1 MLTLAAVIF
10 YCPDLHCTKFHFT
23 ASAVDF
29 AESTCMQCFALY
41 GTDCTTLLEFKA
53 IVILPIKVQC
63 SIELFLYCINAV
75 TQYYCIALDCT
86 APTYT

>member
-1 MLTLAAVIF
+1 MSMTKGEGGGRGAWKMLKLAAVFF

-29 AESTCMQCFALY
+29 EESTSLQCFTLY

-53 IVILPIKVQC
+53 IVKLPINVQC
-63 SIELFLYCINAV
+63 IIELFITML
-75 TQYYCIALDCT
+75 
-86 APTYT
+86 

>member
-1 MLTLAAVIF
+1 MSMTKGGDGRGAWKMLTLAAVFF

-29 AESTCMQCFALY
+29 EESTSLQCFALY

-53 IVILPIKVQC
+53 IVKLPINVQC
-63 SIELFLYCINAV
+63 SIELFI
-75 TQYYCIALDCT
+75 TM
-86 APTYT
+86 